1 MKQDHDRFLHAQV
14 QEKLH
19 KKFEAMPYMSPI
31 PSERELCLEYGVSR
45 PTIRKAL
52 SDMEQAGLV
61 SRIQGR
67 GSFYTGNKV
76 SIDYSNPQKTGLGL
90 FHALTSTGKVTRSHV
105 LQQVIEVADAKLA
118 SRLQLP
124 IGELVFHLQR
134 LRFVDDELYS
144 LANDYIPLAICPD
157 LIDIDFSSSVSLLKT
172 LDEHGIHPCREDKLI
187 EFIRSDPKTATYLR
201 LKKNAPISVT
211 RITTY
216 DREGRIIQYATSK
229 SDAYKSQFRVTS
241 VIHE

>member
-1 MKQDHDRFLHAQV
+1 MQMKQEQDRFLHAQV

-19 KKFEAMPYMSPI
+19 RKFDAMPYMSPI
-31 PSERELCLEYGVSR
+31 PSERELCQEYGVSR

-52 SDMEQAGLV
+52 AAMEQAGLV

-67 GSFYTGNKV
+67 GSFYIGNKV
-76 SIDYSNPQKTGLGL
+76 SIDYSNPQKNGLGL
-90 FHALTSTGKVTRSHV
+90 SHTLTSTGKVTHSHV
-105 LQQVIEVADAKLA
+105 LQQVIEVADEKLA

-124 IGELVFHLQR
+124 EGELVFHLQR
-134 LRFVDDELYS
+134 LRYIDDDLYS
-144 LANDYIPLAICPD
+144 LANDYIPLALCPT
-157 LIDIDFSSSVSLLKT
+157 LIDIDFSKASLLDA
-172 LDEHGIHPCREDKLI
+172 LEEHGIRPCREDKLI
-187 EFIRSDPKTATYLR
+187 EVMRSDQKTATYLR

-216 DREGRIIQYATSK
+216 DRDGRIIQYATSK

-241 VIHE
+241 TIS